1 MNKFIMMKAK
11 KWSKWVWVK
20 AKNNPMYSIP
30 LVLIVAY
37 FIWKQFMANYTG
49 ANVITASDVTKY
61 QPDAFGFGIASTDTE
76 AVNFFAQTTNDIL
89 RQLRVEWWQTY
100 KTNVFT
106 DITVLNTAEMVDTKV
121 NLDQFER
128 AGVYLFLG
136 RFLCPALTKF
146 RHETEKDRFER
157 MGEFYMSEYNKE
169 WRTILEDGVEYDET
183 GDGTIQVSERE
194 PLHGF
199 RRLTR

>member
-1 MNKFIMMKAK
+1 
-11 KWSKWVWVK
+11 
-20 AKNNPMYSIP
+20 
-30 LVLIVAY
+30 
-37 FIWKQFMANYTG
+37 MANYTG

-100 KTNVFT
+100 KANIFT
-106 DITVLNTAEMVDTKV
+106 DITILNTAEMVDTKV

-136 RFLCPALTKF
+136 RFLLPALTKF
-146 RHETEKDRFER
+146 RPETEKDRFER
-157 MGEFYMSEYNKE
+157 MGEYYLSEYNRE
-169 WRTILEDGVEYDET
+169 FRSILEDGVEYDSDD
-183 GDGTIQVSERE
+183 GGTISTSERE

-199 RRLTR
+199 RRLNR

>member
-1 MNKFIMMKAK
+1 
-11 KWSKWVWVK
+11 
-20 AKNNPMYSIP
+20 
-30 LVLIVAY
+30 
-37 FIWKQFMANYTG
+37 MANYTG

-100 KTNVFT
+100 KANIFT
-106 DITVLNTAEMVDTKV
+106 DITILNTAEMVDTKV

-136 RFLCPALTKF
+136 RFLLPALTKF
-146 RHETEKDRFER
+146 RPETEKDRFER
-157 MGEFYMSEYNKE
+157 MGEYYMSEYNRE
-169 WRTILEDGVEYDET
+169 FRSILEDGVEYDST
-183 GDGTIQVSERE
+183 ADGSIVSNERE
-194 PLHGF
+194 PLHGY
-199 RRLTR
+199 RRLNR

>member
-1 MNKFIMMKAK
+1 
-11 KWSKWVWVK
+11 
-20 AKNNPMYSIP
+20 
-30 LVLIVAY
+30 
-37 FIWKQFMANYTG
+37 MANFTG
-49 ANVITASDVTKY
+49 ADVITAGDVTKY

-89 RQLRVEWWQTY
+89 RQLRIEWWPVY

-136 RFLCPALTKF
+136 RFLLPALTKF
-146 RHETEKDRFER
+146 RPETEKDRFER
-157 MGEFYMSEYNKE
+157 MAEYYMSEYNKE
-169 WRTILEDGVEYDET
+169 WRMVLEDGVEYDSDA
-183 GDGTIQVSERE
+183 GGTISTSERE
-194 PLHGF
+194 SLHGY

>member
-1 MNKFIMMKAK
+1 
-11 KWSKWVWVK
+11 
-20 AKNNPMYSIP
+20 
-30 LVLIVAY
+30 
-37 FIWKQFMANYTG
+37 MANFTG
-49 ANVITASDVTKY
+49 ANVIVASDVTKY
-61 QPDAFGFGIASTDTE
+61 QPDAFGFGIASGDTE
-76 AVNFFAQTTNDIL
+76 ATNFFAQTTNDIL
-89 RQLRVEWWQTY
+89 RQLRIEWWPVY

-136 RFLCPALTKF
+136 RFLLPALTKF
-146 RHETEKDRFER
+146 RPETEKDRFER
-157 MGEFYMSEYNKE
+157 MAEYYMAQYNIE
-169 WRTILEDGVEYDET
+169 WRMILEDGVEYDT
-183 GDGTIQVSERE
+183 DGSGTIVTNERE